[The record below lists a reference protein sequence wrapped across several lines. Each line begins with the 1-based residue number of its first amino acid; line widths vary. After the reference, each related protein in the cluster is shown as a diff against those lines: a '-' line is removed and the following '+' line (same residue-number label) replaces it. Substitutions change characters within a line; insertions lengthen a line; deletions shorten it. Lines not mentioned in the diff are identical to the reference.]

1 MTVDTSQQLINCIA
15 SLVQPNYQY
24 RYNPLT
30 WIFDL
35 IVNHYVELNNN
46 YCFGPKLHVWYCFN
60 SALLWRSASRF
71 VSVLCFVCV
80 YCHCSDHSVWKYGVI
95 SNTTVLCFWE
105 HRHFYLFL
113 SASMSLLLFVCCHD
127 NMKLLVSRV
136 HRKSICL
143 IVYKL
148 LHFISTYFSVI

>member
-80 YCHCSDHSVWKYGVI
+80 YCHCSDHSVMEI
-95 SNTTVLCFWE
+95 RC
-105 HRHFYLFL
+105 HFKHHCSLFL
-113 SASMSLLLFVCCHD
+113 RTQTLLFVLKCLYDSITLCLLSWQHEAACLKSTPEI
-127 NMKLLVSRV
+127 NMSYCV
-136 HRKSICL
+136 
-143 IVYKL
+143 
-148 LHFISTYFSVI
+148 